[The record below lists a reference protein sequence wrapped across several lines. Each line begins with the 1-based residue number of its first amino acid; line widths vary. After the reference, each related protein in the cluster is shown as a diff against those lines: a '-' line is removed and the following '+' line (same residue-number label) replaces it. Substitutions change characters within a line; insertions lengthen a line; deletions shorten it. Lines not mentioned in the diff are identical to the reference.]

1 MSLAPLA
8 NLRQS
13 VSDWIFRAK
22 SPESPPVTLVQ
33 RRIFILP
40 TRQGYVFALTVL
52 ILLLSSINYSL
63 SLGFTLTFLLASMA
77 GVAMLHTWRNLAH
90 LRLRPGRCDPVF
102 AGETARFNV
111 SVETPSQTRFS
122 IALRRRGGSPGSI
135 AWDDEPVYA
144 DIAAAEMASLSLGV
158 NATRRG
164 VAQCGRLEVFTRYPL
179 GFFHAWSY
187 VDFGLTVLVYPRPDP
202 MAGTPPAQSRSASE
216 EGIPIA
222 GDEEFNMLRAYRPG
236 DTPKQIAWKA
246 LAREQGLLTKEFSA
260 TASSELWLDWDEA
273 RAPDIEAR
281 LSILGH
287 WVVQA
292 ESFGQ
297 SYGLRLPGKEIPP
310 GRGEAHRT
318 RCLEALALFE
328 APR

>member
-1 MSLAPLA
+1 MLA

-13 VSDWIFRAK
+13 VSDWIFRATV
-22 SPESPPVTLVQ
+22 PETPPVTLLQ

-40 TRQGYVFALTVL
+40 TRQGYVFAFTVV
-52 ILLLSSINYSL
+52 ILLLASINYAL

-90 LRLRPGRCDPVF
+90 LKLRPGRCDPVF
-102 AGETARFNV
+102 AGEIARFNV
-111 SVETPSQTRFS
+111 SIETPSQIRFS
-122 IALRRRGGSPGSI
+122 IAIRRRN
-135 AWDDEPVYA
+135 DEPVYA
-144 DIAAAEMASLSLGV
+144 DVTSAEMASISLGV

-164 VAQCGRLEVFTRYPL
+164 VLECGRLEVFTRYPL

-202 MAGTPPAQSRSASE
+202 TAGTPPAQSRSLSE
-216 EGIPIA
+216 EGIPIP
-222 GDEEFNMLRAYRPG
+222 GDEEFNMLRAYRAG
-236 DTPKQIAWKA
+236 DTPKMIAWKA
-246 LAREQGLLTKEFSA
+246 LAREQGLLTKEFNA
-260 TASSELWLDWDEA
+260 TASSELWIDWNEA
-273 RAPDIEAR
+273 HGADIEAR
-281 LSILGH
+281 LSVLCH
-287 WVVQA
+287 WVIQA

-297 SYGLRLPGKEIPP
+297 SYGLRLPGKEVPP

-328 APR
+328 SPR